1 MTVVSFRTHLSC
13 AGFGLAGVYAV
24 VALYELL
31 AARDLD
37 TALVFGI
44 SAAVTA
50 ALIAVLLPLLAPRGD
65 GDEGPDDGG
74 GGGGGPDGPEDGP
87 PSPPWWPDFER
98 EFWSHVDRGPSRG
111 RLGPRERTP
120 A

>member
-1 MTVVSFRTHLSC
+1 VSFRTHLSC

-24 VALYELL
+24 VALYELVGE
-31 AARDLD
+31 RDAD

-50 ALIAVLLPLLAPRGD
+50 ALIAVLLPLLAPRG
-65 GDEGPDDGG
+65 GGDDGSDEG
-74 GGGGGPDGPEDGP
+74 GGGGGPGPEDGP

-98 EFWSHVDRGPSRG
+98 EFWRHVDRRRRPG
-111 RLGPRERTP
+111 RLRPRERTP